1 MQPIPNSDQQEIIE
15 KAHNCPYCNPDL
27 KQFAKEIPQDE
38 KIIDSFLEQAI
49 AAEDD
54 RAFTSLLVAAFIA
67 EVPVDARHL
76 KDGLRM
82 LPSINLI
89 PTVAQY
95 CKNDVA
101 GALMGAISQERLCF
115 EYSLSALLFAVLH
128 YKQQNVKAIPAPP

>member
-1 MQPIPNSDQQEIIE
+1 
-15 KAHNCPYCNPDL
+15 
-27 KQFAKEIPQDE
+27 
-38 KIIDSFLEQAI
+38 
-49 AAEDD
+49 
-54 RAFTSLLVAAFIA
+54 
-67 EVPVDARHL
+67 
-76 KDGLRM
+76 M

-128 YKQQNVKAIPAPP
+128 YKQQNVKAIPDSVVFTLRHLEHQTNKKDLLYPFIEITAYLLHSMGN